1 MLRLQLTNSP
11 GWLDL
16 GHGVRVLVEPM
27 GTAMMIAARRDP
39 AIAALGDGIEE
50 LNNDD
55 LALVMAKAVARIA
68 IKDWEGVGDADGNPL
83 SVTPERIDALLEVW
97 PLFEAFQT
105 RYINS
110 GFLLDAEK
118 NVSPLSPDGN
128 SAGAV
133 TIAKPAKARARTA
146 RKS

>member
-1 MLRLQLTNSP
+1 MLRLSLKNTP
-11 GWLDL
+11 DWLDL

-27 GTAMMIAARRDP
+27 STAMMIAARRDP
-39 AIAALGDGIEE
+39 QIAALGDAIEA

-68 IKDWEGVGDADGNPL
+68 IKDWEGVGDADGSPIT
-83 SVTPERIDALLEVW
+83 VTPERIDALLEVW

-105 RYINS
+105 KYVNS

-118 NVSPLSPDGN
+118 NASAPLPTGN
-128 SAGAV
+128 SAGAP
-133 TIAKPAKARARTA
+133 TTARPAKARVRTA
-146 RKS
+146 RKP

>member
-1 MLRLQLTNSP
+1 MLRLQLTNTP
-11 GWLDL
+11 DWLDL
-16 GHGVRVLVEPM
+16 GYGVRVLVEPM

-39 AIAALGDGIEE
+39 RVAALGDGFEE

-68 IKDWEGVGDADGNPL
+68 IKDWEGVGDADGKP
-83 SVTPERIDALLEVW
+83 VTVTTERVDAMLEVW

-105 RYINS
+105 KYVNS
-110 GFLLDAEK
+110 GFLLEQEK
-118 NVSPLSPDGN
+118 NGSPLSPNGN

-133 TIAKPAKARARTA
+133 TIVQPAKARARTA